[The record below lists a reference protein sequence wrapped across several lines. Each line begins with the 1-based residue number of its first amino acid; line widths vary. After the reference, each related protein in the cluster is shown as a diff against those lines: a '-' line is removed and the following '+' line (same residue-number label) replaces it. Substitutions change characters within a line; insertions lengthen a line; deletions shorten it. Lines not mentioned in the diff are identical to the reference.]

1 MVRIF
6 FLLIVLCFNAQ
17 AQKRFNADY
26 FISKY
31 NLNLPKLTKDMLD
44 VSEFTHT
51 SDLWKYFYQGKTNKL
66 DKIVR
71 MLTIQGAP
79 RNLQTDEYKYSDDT
93 VYVNSVSILVDSNG
107 DTSSFTYYKYI
118 DDFKTKIAYQPKFN
132 CIWKSSFDERGIKM
146 LDVRKCPGDTGF
158 GGQVFNKTKHDE
170 YIESIET
177 YRGEIDSNTIR
188 RYYLTPFDS
197 IVADFM
203 VTKRKEPFIVRL
215 NVYNNNKK
223 KKYSFG
229 FGIFSNF
236 NEVINFNH
244 YTYTD
249 KGQIHRDY
257 YFFVIDRNAKDKS
270 YELVNYTEYEYDS
283 LGRVIRE
290 TTRVKPDPKKLE
302 TKEKI
307 K

>member
-1 MVRIF
+1 M
-6 FLLIVLCFNAQ
+6 CFVAQ
-17 AQKRFNADY
+17 TQKRFNSDY

-31 NLNLPKLTKDMLD
+31 NLNLPKITKDMLHISD
-44 VSEFTHT
+44 FTHT
-51 SDLWKYFYQGKTNKL
+51 SDLWEYFYHKNTEKL
-66 DKIVR
+66 DSVTRKLTIEGFNPSRKILRYNYISDSVIVR
-71 MLTIQGAP
+71 EISI
-79 RNLQTDEYKYSDDT
+79 SD
-93 VYVNSVSILVDSNG
+93 VKG
-107 DTSSFTYYKYI
+107 DTLVNIINFYKNNFRYKRAL
-118 DDFKTKIAYQPKFN
+118 DLQSN

>member
-1 MVRIF
+1 M
-6 FLLIVLCFNAQ
+6 CFVAQ
-17 AQKRFNADY
+17 TQKRFNSDY

-31 NLNLPKLTKDMLD
+31 NLNLPKITKDMLHISD
-44 VSEFTHT
+44 FTHT
-51 SDLWKYFYQGKTNKL
+51 SDLWEYFYHKNTEKL
-66 DKIVR
+66 DSVTRKLTIEGFNPSRKILRYNYISDSVIVR
-71 MLTIQGAP
+71 EISI
-79 RNLQTDEYKYSDDT
+79 SD
-93 VYVNSVSILVDSNG
+93 VKG
-107 DTSSFTYYKYI
+107 DTLVNIINFYKNNFRYKRAL
-118 DDFKTKIAYQPKFN
+118 DLQSN

-283 LGRVIRE
+283 LGRKIRE

-302 TKEKI
+302 SGDDKK
-307 K
+307 

>member
-1 MVRIF
+1 M
-6 FLLIVLCFNAQ
+6 CFVAQ
-17 AQKRFNADY
+17 AQKRFNSDY

-31 NLNLPKLTKDMLD
+31 NLNLPKITKDMLHISD
-44 VSEFTHT
+44 FTHT
-51 SDLWKYFYQGKTNKL
+51 SDLWEYFYHKNTEKL
-66 DKIVR
+66 DSVTRKLTIEGFNPSRKILRYNYISDSVIVR
-71 MLTIQGAP
+71 EISI
-79 RNLQTDEYKYSDDT
+79 SD
-93 VYVNSVSILVDSNG
+93 VKG
-107 DTSSFTYYKYI
+107 DTLVNIINFYKINFRYKRAL
-118 DDFKTKIAYQPKFN
+118 DLQSN

-229 FGIFSNF
+229 FGIFSNI

-249 KGQIHRDY
+249 KGQINRDY

>member
-1 MVRIF
+1 MRI
-6 FLLIVLCFNAQ
+6 ITSIIIMCFVAQ
-17 AQKRFNADY
+17 TQKRFNSDY

-31 NLNLPKLTKDMLD
+31 NLNLPKITKDMLHISD
-44 VSEFTHT
+44 FTHT
-51 SDLWKYFYQGKTNKL
+51 SDLWEYFYHKNTEKL
-66 DKIVR
+66 DSVTRKLTIEGFNPSRKILRYNYISDSVIVR
-71 MLTIQGAP
+71 EISI
-79 RNLQTDEYKYSDDT
+79 SD
-93 VYVNSVSILVDSNG
+93 VKG
-107 DTSSFTYYKYI
+107 DTLVNIINFYKNNFRYKRAL
-118 DDFKTKIAYQPKFN
+118 DLQSN

-283 LGRVIRE
+283 LGRKIRE

-302 TKEKI
+302 SGDDKK
-307 K
+307 

>member
-1 MVRIF
+1 M
-6 FLLIVLCFNAQ
+6 CFVAQ
-17 AQKRFNADY
+17 AQKRFNSDY

-31 NLNLPKLTKDMLD
+31 NLNLPKITKDMLHISD
-44 VSEFTHT
+44 FTHT
-51 SDLWKYFYQGKTNKL
+51 SDLWEYFYHKNTEKL
-66 DKIVR
+66 DSVTRKLTIEGFNPSRKILRYNYISDSVIVR
-71 MLTIQGAP
+71 EISI
-79 RNLQTDEYKYSDDT
+79 SD
-93 VYVNSVSILVDSNG
+93 VKG
-107 DTSSFTYYKYI
+107 DTLVNIINFYKNNFRYKRAL
-118 DDFKTKIAYQPKFN
+118 DLQSN

-283 LGRVIRE
+283 LGRKIRV

>member
-1 MVRIF
+1 MRIF
-6 FLLIVLCFNAQ
+6 ASIIVLCFIAQ
-17 AQKRFNADY
+17 AQKRFNSDY

-31 NLNLPKLTKDMLD
+31 NLNLPKATKEMID
-44 VSEFTHT
+44 VSEFIHT
-51 SDLWKYFYQGKTNKL
+51 SDLWKYYYHEKTNHL
-66 DKIVR
+66 DSVIED
-71 MLTIQGAP
+71 LSIQKFQP
-79 RNLQTDEYKYSDDT
+79 SRTFKYYTYKEDT
-93 VYVNSVSILVDSNG
+93 AIERLISISLVNN
-107 DTSSFTYYKYI
+107 DTLNNYIKTYTENFRTKKSL
-118 DDFKTKIAYQPKFN
+118 DLKTK
-132 CIWKSSFDERGIKM
+132 CIWKSSFDESGIKM
-146 LDVRKCPGDTGF
+146 LDVRKCPSDTGF
-158 GGQVFNKTKHDE
+158 RGQVFNKTKHDE

>member
-1 MVRIF
+1 M
-6 FLLIVLCFNAQ
+6 CFVAQ
-17 AQKRFNADY
+17 AQKRFNSDY

-31 NLNLPKLTKDMLD
+31 NLNLPKITKDMLHISD
-44 VSEFTHT
+44 FTHT
-51 SDLWKYFYQGKTNKL
+51 SDLWEYFYHKNTEKL
-66 DKIVR
+66 DSVTRKLTIEGFNPSRKILRYNYISDSVIVR
-71 MLTIQGAP
+71 EISI
-79 RNLQTDEYKYSDDT
+79 SD
-93 VYVNSVSILVDSNG
+93 VKG
-107 DTSSFTYYKYI
+107 DTLVNIINFYKNNFRYKRAL
-118 DDFKTKIAYQPKFN
+118 DLQSN

-223 KKYSFG
+223 KKYSFS
-229 FGIFSNF
+229 FGIFSNI

>member
-1 MVRIF
+1 M
-6 FLLIVLCFNAQ
+6 CFIAQ
-17 AQKRFNADY
+17 AQKRFNSDY

-31 NLNLPKLTKDMLD
+31 NLNLPKITKEMLYI
-44 VSEFTHT
+44 SEFTHT
-51 SDLWKYFYQGKTNKL
+51 SDLWEYFYQRNTEKL
-66 DKIVR
+66 DNVTRK
-71 MLTIQGAP
+71 LTIQGFDP
-79 RNLQTDEYKYSDDT
+79 SQRVIRYNYESDS
-93 VYVNSVSILVDSNG
+93 VIVREVSVSITNG
-107 DTSSFTYYKYI
+107 DTLNNWIKIYSN
-118 DDFKTKIAYQPKFN
+118 DFKDKKALDLESN
-132 CIWKSSFDERGIKM
+132 CIYKSSFDERGIKM
-146 LDVRKCPGDTGF
+146 LDVSKCPDDTGF
-158 GGQVFNKTKHDE
+158 RGQVFNKTKHDE

-229 FGIFSNF
+229 FGIFSNI
-236 NEVINFNH
+236 NEVISFNY

-249 KGQIHRDY
+249 KNQLHRSY
-257 YFFVIDRNAKDKS
+257 YFDVINRKAKEKS

-283 LGRVIRE
+283 LGRKIRV
-290 TTRVKPDPKKLE
+290 TTRVKPDPKEPNTEEAK
-302 TKEKI
+302 K
-307 K
+307 

>member
-1 MVRIF
+1 
-6 FLLIVLCFNAQ
+6 
-17 AQKRFNADY
+17 
-26 FISKY
+26 
-31 NLNLPKLTKDMLD
+31 
-44 VSEFTHT
+44 
-51 SDLWKYFYQGKTNKL
+51 
-66 DKIVR
+66 
-71 MLTIQGAP
+71 
-79 RNLQTDEYKYSDDT
+79 
-93 VYVNSVSILVDSNG
+93 
-107 DTSSFTYYKYI
+107 
-118 DDFKTKIAYQPKFN
+118 
-132 CIWKSSFDERGIKM
+132 M

-283 LGRVIRE
+283 LGRKIRE

-302 TKEKI
+302 SGDDKK
-307 K
+307 